1 MLLDHRQLPSIQPDE
16 WSAVLSS
23 TTIASSHLVRGW
35 RLTNGVKMDIR
46 GKVAFVSGANRGLG
60 RIFVKSLLEAGASK
74 VYAAARDIDSID
86 IPGAQRTALDITNQ
100 ESVAAAAHEAGDVEL
115 LINNAGFMKYGALLS
130 DEGAASLRAHLETN
144 AIGTLLM
151 TQAFAPVLARNGGG
165 AVINILSVLSWLNI
179 AESGPYSA
187 SKAAQWALTNGL
199 RDELS
204 KQNTLV
210 IGVHP
215 SYIDTDMAAGVDAP
229 KSSPQEV
236 VQMTLDALQR
246 NQLEVII
253 NDKGQWV
260 KQSLSKPDAIY
271 LTARSA

>member
-1 MLLDHRQLPSIQPDE
+1 
-16 WSAVLSS
+16 
-23 TTIASSHLVRGW
+23 
-35 RLTNGVKMDIR
+35 MDIR
-46 GKVAFVSGANRGLG
+46 GRVAFVSGANRGLG
-60 RIFVKSLLEAGASK
+60 QIFVKSLLEAGASK

-86 IPGAQRTALDITNQ
+86 IPGAQRIALDITNQ
-100 ESVAAAAHEAGDVEL
+100 ESVVAAAHDAGDVEL
-115 LINNAGFMKYGALLS
+115 LINNAGVMKYGSLLS
-130 DEGAASLRAHLETN
+130 DDSAASLRAHFETN

-151 TQAFAPVLARNGGG
+151 AQAFAPVLARNGGG
-165 AVINILSVLSWLNI
+165 AVVNILSVLSWLNI
-179 AESGPYSA
+179 SGSGPYSA

-204 KQNTLV
+204 KQSTLV

-215 SYIDTDMAAGVDAP
+215 GYIDTDMAAGVDAP

-236 VQMTLDALQR
+236 VQMTLEGLQR

-271 LTARSA
+271 LIARSA